1 MLASSLTVFEV
12 PLPGGSSHPSLGTG
26 TASCSDRQLAV
37 SRVKKLLLRDG
48 SPVTLRPNL
57 HFYLTKENCHLKEEA
72 QELGASP
79 SPANSA
85 RGGTGLP
92 LTGRV
97 TRMTGIISLFL
108 SFPVCEI
115 G

>member
-26 TASCSDRQLAV
+26 TTSCYDRQLTG
-37 SRVKKLLLRDG
+37 SRVKKLLL
-48 SPVTLRPNL
+48 PTVTLRPNL
-57 HFYLTKENCHLKEEA
+57 HFSLTKENCHLKEEA
-72 QELGASP
+72 QDLGASP

-85 RGGTGLP
+85 CGGTGLP
-92 LTGRV
+92 LTGSV

-108 SFPVCEI
+108 SFPVCEM